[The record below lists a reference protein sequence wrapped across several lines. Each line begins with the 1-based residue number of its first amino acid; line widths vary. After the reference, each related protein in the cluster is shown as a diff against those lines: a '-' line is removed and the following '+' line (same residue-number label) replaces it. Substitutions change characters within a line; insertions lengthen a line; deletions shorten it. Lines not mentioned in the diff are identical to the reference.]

1 MKLVLML
8 FLISLVGLAIFY
20 LVGLVDGSLNLAPPL
35 ALIMVVILGLVMT
48 WESVIRDV
56 PI

>member
-20 LVGLVDGSLNLAPPL
+20 LVGLVDGSLNLVPPL